1 MRIHGFANW
10 VYKGGKP
17 MIRANLLFY
26 CLLVLPTL
34 ILADNDDRVARCFAE
49 NGDVIYSDF
58 LCNTFENNNP
68 HFMTDDAVDQNI
80 RARDLPL
87 ISSGTL
93 SSTEL
98 ASITDQAVSQCAENF
113 NQYFKR
119 KHRSVS
125 DTPVIAFTDITQ
137 QYKKGS
143 NVSISVAGAVQYME
157 GDTLKTTYIECT
169 AQKLDDAINWQVG
182 FLEK

>member
-1 MRIHGFANW
+1 M
-10 VYKGGKP
+10 K
-17 MIRANLLFY
+17 RATLLFF
-26 CLLVLPTL
+26 CLLFLPMLLT
-34 ILADNDDRVARCFAE
+34 AGENARVARCFAE

-58 LCNTFENNNP
+58 LCSTFENKNP
-68 HFMTDDAVDQNI
+68 HFMSDDAVDQHI

-98 ASITDQAVSQCAENF
+98 SSITDQAVSQCSKRF
-113 NQYFKR
+113 DQYFKR

-125 DTPVIAFTDITQ
+125 DAPAIAFTDVTQ

-143 NVSISVAGAVQYME
+143 NVSISVAGVVQYVE
-157 GDTLKTTYIECT
+157 GNTSKTAYIECT
-169 AQKLDDAINWQVG
+169 AQKFNAENNWQVG